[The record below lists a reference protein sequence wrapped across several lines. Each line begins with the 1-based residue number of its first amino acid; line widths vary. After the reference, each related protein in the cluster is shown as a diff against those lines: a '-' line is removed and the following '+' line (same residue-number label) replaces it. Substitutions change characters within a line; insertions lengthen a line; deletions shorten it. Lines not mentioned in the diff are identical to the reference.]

1 MEVTARA
8 TRVGE
13 WWAIE
18 IPEVPGAFTQARRLG
33 QIPGMVRDA
42 VSLLCDVRPDDV
54 DVRLSPVTDYDSKVA
69 EALEA
74 KRAAEA
80 AQERASTAMRAAA
93 WALVHEGHLTVRDAG
108 QVLGLTPQRVSQLA
122 K

>member
-1 MEVTARA
+1 MKVTARA
-8 TRVGE
+8 TRAGA

-33 QIPGMVRDA
+33 QVPDMVRDA
-42 VSLLCDVRPDDV
+42 VSLLCDVPASSIEV
-54 DVRLSPVTDYDSKVA
+54 ELSPVTDYDGEVA

-74 KRAAEA
+74 KRLAEA
-80 AQERASTAMRAAA
+80 AQERASAAMRAAA
-93 WALVHEGHLTVRDAG
+93 WSLVHEGHLTVRDAG

-122 K
+122 R